1 MSERSEGP
9 RGKKPEEGPG
19 ADPSGPEES
28 PPPEDE
34 DGVRPGHR
42 PEDLGEEGHVPEG
55 DEGRSPPDTGTY
67 TDGGS
72 RKKSR

>member
-1 MSERSEGP
+1 MARLLLKHGRGDLARSL
-9 RGKKPEEGPG
+9 GPG
-19 ADPSGPEES
+19 LELPAS
-28 PPPEDE
+28 
-34 DGVRPGHR
+34 R

-55 DEGRSPPDTGTY
+55 GEGRSPPDTGTY